1 MIRFPDGLQL
11 EPIRR
16 SHARAAFVCG
26 QAAVEAWL
34 SRSALQ
40 AHDKHLSVTKVVAD
54 SSGVIAGF
62 YTLAAGQVDAGELP
76 AELGKGPPR
85 ALPTAVIAWLGV
97 ATSHQRTGLGGR
109 VLAAA
114 CTDLLAASSVL
125 PFVVISVDCLD
136 DRSRAFFGAFGFV
149 PLASS
154 ANRLFLRR
162 VDLEAATA

>member
-16 SHARAAFVCG
+16 SHARAAFACG

-54 SSGVIAGF
+54 SSGVIAEF

-76 AELGKGPPR
+76 AELGRRLPRR
-85 ALPTAVIAWLGV
+85 ALPTAVILKPPAAAASYAPCWRNKTWSPT
-97 ATSHQRTGLGGR
+97 AP
-109 VLAAA
+109 LAA
-114 CTDLLAASSVL
+114 LSAAWRPAGLVGV
-125 PFVVISVDCLD
+125 PGPTPP
-136 DRSRAFFGAFGFV
+136 GA
-149 PLASS
+149 
-154 ANRLFLRR
+154 
-162 VDLEAATA
+162 T